1 MKKLIFVFL
10 ALLAFSFSA
19 FAAVNLNTAS
29 QAELETLDGVG
40 PVKAQAIVD
49 YRKKNGNFKSVDDL
63 NKVTGFGDKT
73 VNGLKGKVAVSG
85 SASSAADAPAKVDNM
100 AKARAAKAE
109 KAAAAKA
116 STDVK
121 TTAKVE
127 TKVDKKK

>member
-73 VNGLKGKVAVSG
+73 VSGLKGKVNVSG
-85 SASSAADAPAKVDNM
+85 SGSSADAPAKVDNM

-109 KAAAAKA
+109 KAAVAKA

>member
-10 ALLAFSFSA
+10 ALLAFSLSA

-73 VNGLKGKVAVSG
+73 VNGLKGKVNVSG
-85 SASSAADAPAKVDNM
+85 SASSADAPAKVDNM
-100 AKARAAKAE
+100 TKARAAKAE
-109 KAAAAKA
+109 KTAAAKA
-116 STDVK
+116 ATDVK
-121 TTAKVE
+121 SNAKIA

>member
-1 MKKLIFVFL
+1 MKRFILVFL
-10 ALLAFSFSA
+10 VLLTLSFSA

-49 YRKKNGNFKSVDDL
+49 YRKKNGDFKSVDDL

-73 VNGLKGKVAVSG
+73 VNGLKGKVSTGAG
-85 SASSAADAPAKVDNM
+85 EAKAAPAKVDNM

-109 KAAAAKA
+109 KATAAKA
-116 STDVK
+116 ATSADVK
-121 TTAKVE
+121 ANAKVDAK
-127 TKVDKKK
+127 TDKKK